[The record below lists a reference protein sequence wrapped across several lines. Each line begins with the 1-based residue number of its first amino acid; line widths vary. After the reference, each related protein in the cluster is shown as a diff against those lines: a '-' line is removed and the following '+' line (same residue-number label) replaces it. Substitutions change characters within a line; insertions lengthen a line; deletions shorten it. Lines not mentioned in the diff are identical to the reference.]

1 MESRN
6 RGQSGGGA
14 VTPDKPDSASAA
26 ARTGSGDAVCFGGEQ
41 FPDRSPSRSKTQKKS
56 DLAQI
61 TNPRAVKEARL
72 LLLREAVHEAC
83 GFIRLHAE
91 ACQSL
96 VEAGDDAGL
105 LHSLGRLV
113 IYTKHAA
120 RAGNELRDLR
130 QEAGQ

>member
-1 MESRN
+1 MLDEIEKAPR
-6 RGQSGGGA
+6 GGA
-14 VTPDKPDSASAA
+14 FSEMSSAGCLGNSEIKPPL
-26 ARTGSGDAVCFGGEQ
+26 Q
-41 FPDRSPSRSKTQKKS
+41 NTQQEN
-56 DLAQI
+56 LLR
-61 TNPRAVKEARL
+61 NPRAVKEARL
-72 LLLREAVHEAC
+72 ELLREAVHEAC

-120 RAGNELRDLR
+120 RVGNELRNLR
-130 QEAGQ
+130 KEPPP